1 MFRAL
6 NLCVELA
13 LLMILVYF
21 LLEAVKIALFDFGLN
36 QKYRKFIT
44 SVLMIYGC
52 LMFVFLA
59 SHLILFYPR
68 ISPVRLLSPNP
79 GSDSL
84 DQAFWAAQG
93 VYITKVFLPVVLIF
107 LVLFTGVVALF
118 ILCFWGQHYRLWH
131 LGKDEDHS
139 GQIVTRLKMAFAA
152 ALANLRTWRELYP
165 GTMHFL
171 IFWGVLL
178 IFLGKIVRLFS
189 YPMGLTNPPQ
199 TIFLHAS
206 FLSEAAGVLV
216 LIGGGLAVVRRYIV
230 KPSRLDTKPDNHVIF
245 ILGFMIILTGYFIK
259 GYRLVATGVEF
270 VPGWFAWA
278 PVSYLLSNFFLVLPS
293 APLNE
298 LLVWHRVLIHVIPV
312 ILFFLYVT
320 ASRSNFKHILL
331 SPLNIFFRSLA
342 PQGTLKPILDLENA
356 ETFGVKDIP
365 EFTWKHLLDLDAC
378 TRCGRCQDNC
388 PAYLSGKALSPK
400 KVVQDLKIHWLERAP
415 DLIAAKKAMR
425 KGASLETPSP
435 EKPMVGEVI
444 PEQVIWD
451 CMACLACKENC
462 PVFILPL
469 EKMIEMRRY
478 LVLME
483 SRFPSEVQ
491 LVFRNMENNSNPWGV
506 GRGLRADW
514 AKGLEMKTLAEESGG
529 DFLFFVGCAGAFDE
543 RNKRVAKALV
553 KILRNCGVH
562 FSVLGTEEGCCGDS
576 ARRIGNEYLY
586 QILARANIEV
596 FKNYGV
602 KKILT
607 MCPHCLNTLKN
618 EYPQFGGNY
627 EVIHYTQFIADAL
640 RSGRLKLTK
649 AMEQVI
655 TYHDSCYLGRG
666 NQVFEAP
673 RRILHAI
680 PGLKLVEMEKHSK
693 RSFCC
698 GAGGGRMWMEEKI
711 GTRINQMR
719 TEQAAQTKARYVG
732 TACPYCLT
740 MMGDG
745 IKEKGLQ
752 DSIAAFDLSELVEQ
766 SM

>member
-6 NLCVELA
+6 DIGVELA

-21 LLEAVKIALFDFGLN
+21 LLGAVRIALFDFGLN
-36 QKYRKFIT
+36 QKYRQFIAL
-44 SVLMIYGC
+44 VLMIYSF

-68 ISPVRLLSPNP
+68 ISPLSLSSPKPN
-79 GSDSL
+79 SDFL
-84 DQAFWAAQG
+84 NRAFWAAQE
-93 VYITKVFLPVVLIF
+93 VYITKVFLPIIVGFVVLFI
-107 LVLFTGVVALF
+107 GMVALF

-139 GQIVTRLKMAFAA
+139 GQIVTRLKMALAVAF
-152 ALANLRTWRELYP
+152 ANLRTWREVYP

-199 TIFLHAS
+199 TIFLYAS

-216 LIGGGLAVVRRYIV
+216 LFGGGLAVVRRYII
-230 KPSRLDTKPDNHVIF
+230 KPSRLDTKPDNNVIF

-259 GYRLVATGVEF
+259 GYRLVATGVGIA
-270 VPGWFAWA
+270 PGWFSWA
-278 PVSYLLSNFFLVLPS
+278 PVSYLLSNFFLILPS

-298 LLVWHRVLIHVIPV
+298 LLVVHRILIHVVPV
-312 ILFFLYVT
+312 ILFFVYIIV
-320 ASRSNFKHILL
+320 SRSNLKHMFL
-331 SPLNIFFRSLA
+331 SPLNVFFRSLK
-342 PQGTLKPILDLENA
+342 PQGALTPIHDFEKA

-378 TRCGRCQDNC
+378 TRCGRCEDTC

-400 KVVQDLKIHWLERAP
+400 KVVQDLKTYWLERAP
-415 DLIAAKKAMR
+415 ALIAAKKAV
-425 KGASLETPSP
+425 KNGGAREIPSP
-435 EKPMVGEVI
+435 EKPMIGEVI

-451 CMACLACKENC
+451 CMGCLACKENC

-469 EKMIEMRRY
+469 EKLIEMRRY

-491 LVFRNMENNSNPWGV
+491 LVFRNMENNNNPWGV
-506 GRGLRADW
+506 GLGLRMEWTRGL
-514 AKGLEMKTLAEESGG
+514 EVKTLSEGKGG

-543 RNKRVAKALV
+543 RNKRVAKSLV
-553 KILRNCGVH
+553 KILKHCGVD

-576 ARRIGNEYLY
+576 ARRIGNEYLF
-586 QILARANIEV
+586 QTLAKANIEI

-618 EYPQFGGNY
+618 EYPQLGGNY

-640 RSGRLKLTK
+640 ESGKLKLTK
-649 AMEQVI
+649 AADKVV

-666 NQVFEAP
+666 NRVFEAP
-673 RRILHAI
+673 RQILHAL
-680 PGLKLVEMEKHSK
+680 PGVKLVEMEKHRE

-719 TEQAAQTKARYVG
+719 TEQAAQTKAGYIG

-740 MMGDG
+740 MIGDG
-745 IKEKGLQ
+745 IKEKGLE
-752 DSIAAFDLSELVEQ
+752 DTMGVFDLSELVEQ